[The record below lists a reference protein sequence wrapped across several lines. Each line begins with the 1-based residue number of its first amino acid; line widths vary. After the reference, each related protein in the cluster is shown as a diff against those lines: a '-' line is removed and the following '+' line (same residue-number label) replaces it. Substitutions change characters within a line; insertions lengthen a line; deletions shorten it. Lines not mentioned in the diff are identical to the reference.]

1 MMADR
6 IFTDSELEEMGKQ
19 TVDLVKQAID
29 AGDREKAKK
38 LTGRM
43 FREFYAMHEGFRD
56 TVTALLS
63 FIGRRFGEEA
73 LYDAIHEGFGS
84 FAELAKL
91 YEKESVRRQVEML
104 AAGLRGHLTKLV
116 IEEDDE
122 KITVM
127 MDPCGSGGRAVING
141 SYGPPTNFLK
151 VKKHPVMTLGHEDFP
166 VYCCHCSFQDLIPME
181 ASGQPIWVTEPS
193 SQPGKEPCKFM
204 LYKDK
209 KLIPDKYYRRFGK
222 EKPV

>member
-29 AGDREKAKK
+29 AGDKEKAKK

-43 FREFYAMHEGFRD
+43 YREFYSMHEGFRD
-56 TVTALLS
+56 TVTALLT

-73 LYDAIHEGFGS
+73 LYDALHEGFGS
-84 FAELAKL
+84 FADLAKI
-91 YEKESVRRQVEML
+91 YEKESFRRQVEML

-116 IEEDDE
+116 IKEDDE

-151 VKKHPVMTLGHEDFP
+151 VKKHPVMTLGQDDFP
-166 VYCCHCSFQDLIPME
+166 VYCCHCPFQDLIPME
-181 ASGQPIWVTEPS
+181 TSGQPIWVTEPS
-193 SQPGKEPCKFM
+193 DQPGKEPCKFM

-209 KLIPDKYYRRFGK
+209 RQIPDKYYRRFGK
-222 EKPV
+222 EKPL